1 VQSSEVNIPFCTE
14 DTEPCPAGVE
24 GRCYTVDINIHYN
37 KRTSFSLYYAKNLL
51 FRLND

>member
-24 GRCYTVDINIHYN
+24 GG
-37 KRTSFSLYYAKNLL
+37 
-51 FRLND
+51 